1 MDRGREGEKEGGG
14 RKRKEAHLVVL
25 EDAIVID
32 CSRWRGR
39 LLLGAGSC
47 NGPDERGK

>member
-1 MDRGREGEKEGGG
+1 MDRWRDRGR

-32 CSRWRGR
+32 RSRWRGR
-39 LLLGAGSC
+39 LILGAGSC